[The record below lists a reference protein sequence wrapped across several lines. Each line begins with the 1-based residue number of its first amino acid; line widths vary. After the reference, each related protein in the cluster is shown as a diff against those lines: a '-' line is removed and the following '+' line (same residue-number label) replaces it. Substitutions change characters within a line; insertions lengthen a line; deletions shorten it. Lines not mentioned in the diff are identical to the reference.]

1 MTYLV
6 NIMFKYC
13 KLPFFFFFFE
23 CLIKHHGTFLV
34 FIFPPQILMLIWCQ
48 IVDATI
54 FSDDIVDYRQ
64 YLAVIIIVNIVS
76 GPMPRLCA

>member
-1 MTYLV
+1 
-6 NIMFKYC
+6 
-13 KLPFFFFFFE
+13 
-23 CLIKHHGTFLV
+23 
-34 FIFPPQILMLIWCQ
+34 MLIWCQ